1 MKLELRD
8 ISIYR
13 SQLMGISI
21 LWIMMLHFT
30 FTQIKPLGFIAQ
42 YGFAGVDI
50 FMMVSGLGL
59 YYSLDKNC
67 NILQFYKKRF
77 IRIFPTYYLL
87 GIFVSLLIY
96 EDDLITYLFRYSTLG
111 FWIGSVYGEW
121 FIPSLIFLY
130 LVAPYIKLLFDKNHF
145 AIIITICIT
154 ILITAYILVAKELVP
169 IYDPHFFL
177 LYRIPAFILGMACAY
192 WIKNGISPKFYI
204 YILITGIPFFILLF
218 PNHHYNYNYK
228 YLSLAFLLPTF
239 TIIMLY
245 LIKHFGWINPLLSKL
260 GDASFEIYITQGFF
274 SLALFLGK
282 IVPPDR
288 WHDIITISLIVTSS
302 LLGLTVHW
310 LIKKIVFLT

>member
-1 MKLELRD
+1 
-8 ISIYR
+8 
-13 SQLMGISI
+13 
-21 LWIMMLHFT
+21 MLHFT

-130 LVAPYIKLLFDKNHF
+130 LVAPYIKLLFDRNHF

-154 ILITAYILVAKELVP
+154 ILITAYILVAKGLVP

-204 YILITGIPFFILLF
+204 YILIIGIPFFILLF

-239 TIIMLY
+239 TIIILY

-260 GDASFEIYITQGFF
+260 GDASFEIYIIQGFF

-288 WHDIITISLIVTSS
+288 LHDIIAISLIVTSS

-310 LIKKIVFLT
+310 LIKKVVFLT

>member
-1 MKLELRD
+1 
-8 ISIYR
+8 
-13 SQLMGISI
+13 MGISI

-130 LVAPYIKLLFDKNHF
+130 LVAPYIKLLFDRNHF

-204 YILITGIPFFILLF
+204 YILIIGIPFFILLF

-260 GDASFEIYITQGFF
+260 GDASFEIYIIQGFF

-302 LLGLTVHW
+302 LLGFTAHW
-310 LIKKIVFLT
+310 LIKNSFSHLAKF

>member
-1 MKLELRD
+1 
-8 ISIYR
+8 
-13 SQLMGISI
+13 MGISI

-59 YYSLDKNC
+59 YYSLEKNC
-67 NILQFYKKRF
+67 NTLQFYKKRF

-96 EDDLITYLFRYSTLG
+96 EDDFITYLFRYSTLG

-130 LVAPYIKLLFDKNHF
+130 LIAPYIKLLFDRNHF
-145 AIIITICIT
+145 AIIITICII
-154 ILITAYILVAKELVP
+154 ILITAYILVAKEIVP

-192 WIKNGISPKFYI
+192 WIKNGISSKFYI
-204 YILITGIPFFILLF
+204 YILITGIPFFVLLF

-239 TIIMLY
+239 TIIILY
-245 LIKHFGWINPLLSKL
+245 LIKHFGRINQLLSKL
-260 GDASFEIYITQGFF
+260 GDASFEIYIIQGFF

-288 WHDIITISLIVTSS
+288 LHDIIAISLIVTSS

-310 LIKKIVFLT
+310 LIKK